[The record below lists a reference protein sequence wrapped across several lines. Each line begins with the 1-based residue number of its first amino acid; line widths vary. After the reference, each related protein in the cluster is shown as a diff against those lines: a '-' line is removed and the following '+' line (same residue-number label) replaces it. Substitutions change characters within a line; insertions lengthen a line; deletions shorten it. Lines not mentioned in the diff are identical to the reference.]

1 MHTAGKAEFDKNV
14 VHDIEVQMIPELPLF
29 AFSTAVTSFMLLND
43 NLWPHQIS
51 NAQNRS
57 LWLAPS
63 LNHWWEKKK
72 NGLCT
77 VCGGGGVHALVVVC
91 AGIHFSGTC
100 QRSAFFFLKILL
112 KYS

>member
-72 NGLCT
+72 MDFARYVGGAACMHLWLC
-77 VCGGGGVHALVVVC
+77 VLEYILVGHVKEVHP
-91 AGIHFSGTC
+91 
-100 QRSAFFFLKILL
+100 FF
-112 KYS
+112 